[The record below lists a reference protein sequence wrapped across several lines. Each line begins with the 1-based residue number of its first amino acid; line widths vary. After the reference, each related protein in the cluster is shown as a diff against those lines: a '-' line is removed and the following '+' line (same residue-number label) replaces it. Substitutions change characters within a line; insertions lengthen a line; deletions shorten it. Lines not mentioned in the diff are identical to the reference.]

1 MNNLKREFW
10 LSLYS
15 QGFPQSINDESLHL
29 ACMKV
34 EAQACRG
41 KRLRLKGWSFCFGGL
56 HSDDIALISLLAGE
70 LGLKQ
75 GIDWDWGLESDDY
88 HFEVAY
94 VNGDKVKNLLNLLD
108 LYCRESLVFMN
119 VRLRLLFTRISN
131 NFLNDSE
138 IEKIKVEERKKFE
151 DWIKALRERI
161 LRAFNDSIK
170 EEMYFW

>member
-1 MNNLKREFW
+1 MELRNLRHEFW

-15 QGFPQSINDESLHL
+15 QGFPQSINDESLRL
-29 ACMKV
+29 ACMKI

-56 HSDDIALISLLAGE
+56 HSHDIALISLLAEE

-75 GIDWDWGLESDDY
+75 GIDWDWGLELDDY

-94 VNGDKVKNLLNLLD
+94 VDGDEINKMLNLLD
-108 LYCRESLVFMN
+108 LYYREFLVFMN
-119 VRLRLLFTRISN
+119 VRLRLVSTRNSG

-138 IEKIKVEERKKFE
+138 IERIMVEERKKTE
-151 DWIKALRERI
+151 DWIKALQD
-161 LRAFNDSIK
+161 RALKAFEDSIR
-170 EEMYFW
+170 